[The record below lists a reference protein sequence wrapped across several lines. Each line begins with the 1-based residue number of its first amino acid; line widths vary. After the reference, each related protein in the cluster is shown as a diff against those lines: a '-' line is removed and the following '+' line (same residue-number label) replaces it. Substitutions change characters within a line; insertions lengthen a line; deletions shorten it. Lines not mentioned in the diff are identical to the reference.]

1 MHFLEIH
8 LVREAVATRLQ
19 IEKSLLRFI
28 QIVIRLQQGLRTKL
42 ITCQLFR
49 IAVLW
54 VITPP
59 KTGEVHRTPIGEQI
73 CKLGAIVLALGEVWC
88 LPGGGSALVVPCGLW
103 LLLYPF
109 RGCATGRDCASPI
122 CSTPLAMQS
131 MIPKREIGAL
141 QFLKSNPEYDGRGT
155 VIAIWDTGVDP
166 TARGLQ
172 ITSHGEP
179 KIIDFIDASGSGDV
193 NMLATF
199 RITDSWRT
207 ITTLTGR
214 VVSIPRHWKPADGLI
229 RVGVKS
235 AAEIFPAALLDQLR
249 VETAD
254 RYWRPTIQRLCDYLK
269 EASSS
274 PPTQNIS
281 LPNPV
286 TNEDSAADCRSEKS
300 QTDRNGASSAV
311 SFVSCREEVEEQEKE
326 QGEVGREG
334 KSELKVPSIRPGAAP
349 NFGSFR
355 EWLDSVDKTKDLTAL
370 KGMERILAMLNDQQE
385 YFVPVFDCFVF
396 KGEDGDFVA
405 CVDVSPY
412 EETPTNLADMPLLK
426 DFSIGRQVAHFGNDT
441 LLYFTVKILDGGNL
455 LQIVTNC
462 GSHGT
467 HVAAIAAA
475 YFPPSENCKDDE
487 ASKSSHLPEEASQ
500 NGVAPG
506 AQIVSIKIADTHLM
520 GMETNTSLLC
530 ALNWTTKLKCDIINY
545 SFGEKSF
552 LPNFGRIYT
561 HLTQFVMHTNVAFVT
576 SGGNGGPALGTV
588 GSPGGAVDGLIGVA
602 PLLFPKMMEYMYCQ
616 PTWNINC
623 SNNKNNENTTVHSD
637 IVADP
642 RTISSDSANEL
653 TNPMPSAYTWG
664 SRGPSPDGHIGLTVA
679 ACGAAVADVAAWKC
693 SAFDLLNGSSM
704 SSPSVAGG
712 FALVLSALRQSEF
725 QPCLRVPFILWRA
738 AIFACAKPLSHLTP
752 LEQGAGLFQV
762 EATYEFLRDIIRPE
776 PALSPPLSPVN
787 QLESLRASGTPS
799 APADGGLAQLS
810 RFSGWRLSCH
820 VSGPG
825 CIVENSKGLHSRGIW
840 LRRGWLPFYHH
851 CNDGVQSAPPKM
863 SYTVHLEPQFC
874 TTISAEFRRD
884 FSLNLSVQV
893 GYQQSNS
900 GDDIQRPN
908 WLHIAPF
915 VMLASRSRTL
925 PLFIDPTAF
934 EKASTGVVEF
944 NPPSRVHHTCVAF
957 VNADSPQHEVLAL
970 LPITIQLPAV
980 THFDV
985 DNGVY
990 SFKLCGDF
998 SYTQKVCRWFVR
1010 IPRGS
1015 TAGVLRLRRV
1025 DSDGDVPCA
1034 FTISIVQPTPLG
1046 SVQGTGYEVVHRR
1059 INLVSRTAGGV
1070 GLTGRNEPPSAY
1082 EAASADFVFAF
1093 AIEWVC
1099 DCVEITVAQ
1108 HHGCDTPTACRIS
1121 GRLEFHGL
1129 EVRPGKL
1136 VFHSCQTYFPV
1147 SLRSNFG
1154 LENIKFDLESKY
1166 WIQPVRP
1173 ASSSRCYRKLVA
1185 YEEGSLGLPGVHCLS
1200 LIYNF
1205 HFKTDGAVFDF
1216 RRLTSLLYEADVV
1229 QVVYHLYDGCGRFK
1243 GAGSYQSIANP
1254 KYRFKLA
1261 KGPHQLIAM
1270 ILYADTMKVSYTA
1283 KESDALDKLAHYPL
1297 LVRWPLAASNAS
1309 STCSA
1314 SNSTSSEGST
1324 SCQFVLEVS
1333 TSLATLALVD
1343 VDYERTCA
1351 RFTHNSNGGCGDETV
1366 GEDGGGDDQNA
1377 NLKSPKRDPIFGNLQ
1392 KFPTVPGHLAAGECV
1407 TEVFGVVEE
1416 NFAPYAIS
1424 GSYFEGRVAYYDN
1437 RDLKNTVKLPLEV
1450 YVGPRDSGG
1459 ATTPPTSKAPV
1470 GRGVFGLRARDVWL
1484 LRWIAN
1490 AHFGLSGTSN
1500 CWVTPYETNSLSKSA
1515 SSKERKKKNGGSSNN
1530 STIGSNNKTKE
1541 SGTNISHYVTALL
1554 NAGSDATNTD
1564 RAAVWKA
1571 VNAAMA
1577 DLVTAAK
1584 TAGPDEHLSY
1594 LLPSSFTCTE
1604 EEDDD
1609 GGIGAIP
1616 LLVGASSST
1625 VATAIAPGV
1634 EELQPGFWLAH
1645 LFVLHPQLPLL
1656 DALMRLAFELGPPTV
1671 KGGPSPAGIVNTKH
1685 PDLTHEKVIM
1695 DCASIAFPWMV
1706 EQLKR
1711 MGLVGVAGRLARQMP
1726 SRFSTFDY
1734 TLVLSRLPASAPP
1747 TSPSS

>member
-1 MHFLEIH
+1 
-8 LVREAVATRLQ
+8 
-19 IEKSLLRFI
+19 
-28 QIVIRLQQGLRTKL
+28 
-42 ITCQLFR
+42 
-49 IAVLW
+49 
-54 VITPP
+54 
-59 KTGEVHRTPIGEQI
+59 
-73 CKLGAIVLALGEVWC
+73 
-88 LPGGGSALVVPCGLW
+88 
-103 LLLYPF
+103 
-109 RGCATGRDCASPI
+109 
-122 CSTPLAMQS
+122 MQS
-131 MIPKREIGAL
+131 MILKREIGAL

-1634 EELQPGFWLAH
+1634 EELQPASKTTEGEAPVKPPVKLLTRAQVVEVLSVYGRYLCEQITLQKHSNRALVALDLVITRLQHLLGPSSPKDASAGLMKNYFDGEDAKVATSVGMSVAEVELVKPLFSGFWLAH